1 MASLFSRIILRAA
14 LLGAA
19 SLVPA
24 AGLSGCAKA
33 GRTAGPVFES
43 PGAFRI
49 GLPGPGWKMV
59 RNRRVGSRLLV
70 DFARPGEDVHLRVT
84 VHPLDEKT
92 RHLPLPTLAEALVRN
107 YGSRREIVTEIDGMQ
122 RVDYDRHEGFVVYAT
137 RRWSG
142 DPATRRRMAQAFV
155 RAGDHLVMLSYIA
168 PTAVYDTYAADYA
181 RAVDRFDVL
190 FPPDLPRH
198 GLVLPSDLPRR
209 EGEDGE
215 TLEKGPLPVTTPP
228 PPDDRKP

>member
-1 MASLFSRIILRAA
+1 MASLFSRITLRAA

-43 PGAFRI
+43 PGVFRV
-49 GLPGPGWKMV
+49 GVPGPGWKMV
-59 RNRRVGSRLLV
+59 KNRRVGSRLLV

-84 VHPLDEKT
+84 VHPLDPES
-92 RHLPLPTLAEALVRN
+92 RRLPLPTLAEALVRN
-107 YGSRREIVTEIDGMQ
+107 YGSGREIVTEVEGMQ

-137 RRWSG
+137 RRWSE
-142 DPATRRRMAQAFV
+142 DPDTLRRMAQAFV
-155 RAGDHLVMLSYIA
+155 RAGDHLVMLTYIA
-168 PTAVYDTYAADYA
+168 PAAVYETYVPDYA
-181 RAVDRFDVL
+181 RAVDRFAVL

-209 EGEDGE
+209 EGEGGE
-215 TLEKGPLPVTTPP
+215 TLDKGPLPVTTPP
-228 PPDDRKP
+228 PPEEP